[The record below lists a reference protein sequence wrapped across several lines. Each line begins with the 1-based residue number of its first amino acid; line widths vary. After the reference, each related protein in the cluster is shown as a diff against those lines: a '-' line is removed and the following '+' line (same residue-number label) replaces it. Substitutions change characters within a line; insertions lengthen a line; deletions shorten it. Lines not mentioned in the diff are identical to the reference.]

1 MRGLTKWGMMGFLMA
16 EAAGFV
22 RLGSMTR
29 PGFVAPLLLRSVRR
43 RGLIECDRKK
53 FCPAACTDPIDQ
65 YTPSPSPS
73 FDHNVIERRGRRKA
87 WAFIPL
93 SMGIHPFAYANTIP
107 IPSCVLMSHVHTC
120 VAGIKTAKLCLSSPN
135 RARPARWRAQ
145 QQRPKADLPVR
156 MEVGTGEGDRLVAIG
171 ERAAVEGVRETN
183 LERLMLHIV
192 GASGIFMFMWV
203 FVLFPG
209 SAYTGNYFSRVSLC
223 IVNIA
228 VH

>member
-1 MRGLTKWGMMGFLMA
+1 MY
-16 EAAGFV
+16 
-22 RLGSMTR
+22 TR
-29 PGFVAPLLLRSVRR
+29 
-43 RGLIECDRKK
+43 
-53 FCPAACTDPIDQ
+53 
-65 YTPSPSPS
+65 
-73 FDHNVIERRGRRKA
+73 
-87 WAFIPL
+87 
-93 SMGIHPFAYANTIP
+93 
-107 IPSCVLMSHVHTC
+107 
-120 VAGIKTAKLCLSSPN
+120 VAGIETAKLCLSSPN